1 MSYETFL
8 AGKLQHGADSGFEPE
23 YMPDFL
29 FDFQRHLTEWAI
41 RKGRAA
47 IFADCGLGKTPMQLT
62 WAENV
67 VRKTGKPVLDLT
79 PLAVGAQTVREA
91 SKFGIEA
98 AQSRDGRHASR
109 VVVTNY
115 ERIQHFDPSDFGGV
129 VCDESSALKAF
140 NTKRTEQVTEF
151 VRTVPYR
158 LLCTATAAPNDY
170 LELGNSSEALGWL
183 GFRDMLTRFFRKAA
197 SKSRAWGHATFELR
211 GHASRDFWRWV
222 CSWARAVR
230 RPSDLGFSDR
240 DFRLPDLITNEHVI
254 ETKSSRPGL
263 IFDLPAVTLEEQR
276 EERKRT
282 LKERCEKAAELVAD
296 TGRPFVNWCHLN
308 AESKLLSKLIPDA
321 VEVTGGEPDE
331 AKEEKFLAFERGEIR
346 GLVTKT
352 SIAGFG
358 MNWQHCAHMTTF
370 PSHSFE
376 QYYQG
381 VRRFWRFGQKSRVCV
396 DMITTEG
403 ESGVLAN
410 LRRKADAADALFDR
424 LVELMHDQLDVMID
438 RRFNES
444 VAQPA
449 WLGRTV

>member
-1 MSYETFL
+1 MNYDAFL
-8 AGKLQHGADSGFEPE
+8 SGKLQYGADSGFDPVW
-23 YMPDFL
+23 MPDYL
-29 FDFQRHLTEWAI
+29 FDFQAALTEWAI

-47 IFADCGLGKTPMQLT
+47 IFADCGLGKTPMQLV
-62 WAENV
+62 WGENV
-67 VRKTGKPVLDLT
+67 RRKTGKPTLILT

-91 SKFGIEA
+91 DKFGIEA
-98 AQSRDGRHASR
+98 MQSRDGKIGAGT
-109 VVVTNY
+109 VVSNY
-115 ERIQHFDPSDFGGV
+115 EKAHLFNPSDFGGV
-129 VCDESSALKAF
+129 ICDESSALKSYD
-140 NTKRTEQVTEF
+140 TKRTAQITEF

-197 SKSRAWGHATFELR
+197 SKSRAWGHSTFELR

-222 CSWARAVR
+222 CSWARAIR
-230 RPSDLGFSDR
+230 KPSDMGFDDR
-240 DFRLPDLITNEHVI
+240 DFVLPSLLTNEHVI
-254 ETKSSRPGL
+254 DTKTRRPGM
-263 IFDLPAVTLEEQR
+263 IFDLPAVSLEEQR
-276 EERKRT
+276 EERRRT
-282 LKERCEKAAELVAD
+282 LPERCEKAAELVAD
-296 TGRPFVNWCHLN
+296 TGEPFVMWCHLN
-308 AESKLLSKLIPDA
+308 AESKRLTKLVDGA
-321 VEVTGGEPDE
+321 VEVTGNEPDE

-381 VRRFWRFGQKSRVCV
+381 VRRFLRFGQRKPVRV

-403 ESGVLAN
+403 EAGVLAN
-410 LRRKADAADALFDR
+410 LRRKAEAAEAMFDR
-424 LVELMHDQLDVMID
+424 LVELMHEQLDVASDANFVEPI
-438 RRFNES
+438 
-444 VAQPA
+444 AQPA
-449 WLGRTV
+449 WLERSA